1 MRTAAGN
8 VKQENCSAVGGRK
21 ALQKKIYHLIG
32 NCVLGEVI
40 YQSSDEKMAVC
51 MLSGHRISINM
62 VSFFYFIGYF

>member
-1 MRTAAGN
+1 MLNRRTA
-8 VKQENCSAVGGRK
+8 VLWVEEKLYKRK
-21 ALQKKIYHLIG
+21 YIILLET
-32 NCVLGEVI
+32 CVLGEVI